1 MPFFPSLGNEDKVP
15 HAFAKFNIGI
25 ERPLVDLHQKLMRSE
40 DSPFTV
46 AQRELLAAFVSG
58 TNACK
63 YCAGAHTAVAVEL
76 GVEEELITSLL
87 DDIDGADVDENLKPI
102 FKFVKKLTLEPTRM
116 IQSDADN
123 VFDAGWSERA
133 LYEAIIITCTW
144 SFMNRFVEGL
154 GLSVVPE
161 QFSMEGKMLSAGY
174 DKVFDHFEL
183 K

>member
-1 MPFFPSLGNEDKVP
+1 MPFFPSIDDEDKVP

-63 YCAGAHTAVAVEL
+63 YCIGAHTATAVEF
-76 GVEEELITSLL
+76 GVEEQLITSLL
-87 DDIDGADVDENLKPI
+87 DDIDGADVDESLKPI